1 MSDPMLVKY
10 NESLRAVLRRYS
22 EFGYDTYDLVAPPKR
37 LLGIN
42 QSGFLVESNVDGRR
56 IDRVSLPTALLVNL
70 PANETWTG
78 LSNRTAAKLLA
89 TFLVAS
95 DPQRRL
101 EARKAAT
108 LTHQVSLVQHILQSE
123 KLRRVLIADEV
134 GLGKTIEAGLLVKQV
149 LEQDPR
155 IRILYLAPAR
165 LVQNVAKEF
174 REKLDLDARIWVA
187 GSGSDA
193 RMQDDRLVIASIH
206 KAIFD
211 RNHQFVVDSGPWDF
225 LIIDECHHLSDWGL
239 EGGKPNRSYRLVN
252 QLIQSIQ
259 PGGRLVLMSGTPH
272 QGSDTR
278 FKNLLRL
285 LSEDG
290 KPEGATGRIIYRT
303 KERVRDWS
311 GRPLFPPRDIR
322 SATVVTLG
330 DAYEEWYRSVGNLYE
345 GVGRATALE
354 RASGWA
360 KGQALQWAASSV
372 DAGLAF
378 LCRLAI
384 RRLKWTT
391 DDVSLKRALE
401 ALRPYRGGQ
410 KDESVALVF
419 ERMKK
424 QIAGQIARDEESLED
439 EDIEADGWKP
449 DSGKLAKLLDQGV
462 MLIRSPA
469 AAAKWSALERLL
481 TDAGDEKVVLFAQP
495 VETVAVVASFIEQ
508 RFSVKP
514 AIIVGNQTEAE
525 RINQLNSFQSS
536 YGPQFLVSSRAG
548 GEGLNMQKARRLV
561 HLDVPWNPMELEQ
574 RVGRIHRFGSR
585 KTIVVDTLIVK
596 GTREVDMYRIA
607 RERLRL
613 IASQLDPE
621 QFEVLFSRVMSLVPP
636 AELDEILGDTD
647 GAVSDEASESIG
659 RLVKEGYDTWRQ
671 FDDAY
676 RKDSDEIRNLSPGEA
691 SWADIGL
698 FLTRFCG
705 ARPGPNST
713 VASFAFQNDEI
724 VSSDEALPTLV
735 LGQTLYACGD
745 AGGHAV
751 EPINGNPVLQLG
763 MNLPDVMEHVRQSFL
778 PDRPVGAGYF
788 ALKSDVIRASDRY
801 GVLFFLVQ
809 SVRLEFGRASE
820 EALDI
825 RAFVVDEKLAAAE
838 LNQRQCAGLIREL
851 ATATRSREPAVSSLP
866 EALAKA
872 EFELACTLRQPTDE
886 EVRDQVRRVV
896 WPLAA
901 IVCTPQ

>member
-1 MSDPMLVKY
+1 MPDPVLVKY
-10 NESLRAVLRRYS
+10 NESPRAVLRQYS
-22 EFGYDTYDLVAPPKR
+22 DFGYETFDLVAPPKR

-42 QSGFLVESNVDGRR
+42 QSASLVETNVDARR
-56 IDRVSLPTALLVNL
+56 VELALLPTALLLNP
-70 PANETWTG
+70 PANESWTG
-78 LSNRTAAKLLA
+78 LSNRTAARLLA

-134 GLGKTIEAGLLVKQV
+134 GLGKTIEAGLLVKQA
-149 LEQDPR
+149 LEQDAR

-165 LVQNVAKEF
+165 LVRNVAKEF
-174 REKLDLDARIWVA
+174 RDKLDLDARVWVA

-206 KAIFD
+206 KAVFD
-211 RNHQFVVDSGPWDF
+211 QNHQFVVDSGPWDF

-252 QLIQSIQ
+252 QLVQSIR

-285 LSEDG
+285 LSDSG
-290 KPEGATGRIIYRT
+290 TPEGATGRIIYRT
-303 KERVRDWS
+303 KERVRDWN

-330 DAYEEWYRSVGNLYE
+330 DAYENWYRLVGNLYDTI
-345 GVGRATALE
+345 GRATARE

-360 KGQALQWAASSV
+360 KGQALQWTASSV

-384 RRLKWTT
+384 RRLNWTT
-391 DDVSLKRALE
+391 DQSVLKRALE
-401 ALRPYRGGQ
+401 ALRPYRGGAR
-410 KDESVALVF
+410 DEPVSLLF
-419 ERMKK
+419 ERMRR
-424 QIAGQIARDEESLED
+424 QVAAQVVRDEDSLEE
-439 EDIEADGWKP
+439 EDIESDGWKP
-449 DSGKLAKLLDQGV
+449 DSGALTKLLDQGV
-462 MLIRSPA
+462 TLIRSPA
-469 AAAKWSALERLL
+469 AGAKWIALERLL
-481 TDAGDEKVVLFAQP
+481 TEAGKEKVVLFAQP
-495 VETVAVVASFIEQ
+495 VETVSVVAAFIEEKFGQ
-508 RFSVKP
+508 RP
-514 AIIVGNQTEAE
+514 AVIVGNQTDGE
-525 RINQLNSFQSS
+525 RADQLSSFQSS

-548 GEGLNMQKARRLV
+548 GEGLNMQKARRLI

-607 RERLRL
+607 RERLKL

-621 QFEVLFSRVMSLVPP
+621 QFEMLFSRVMSLVPP
-636 AELDEILGDTD
+636 AELDELLGDTD
-647 GAVSDEASESIG
+647 GTVSDAASDSIG

-676 RKDSDEIRNLSPGEA
+676 RKNSDEIRNLSAGEA
-691 SWADIGL
+691 SWEDLGL

-705 ARPGPNST
+705 GRLGPNST
-713 VASFAFQNDEI
+713 VASFSFQNEEI
-724 VSSDEALPTLV
+724 IASEESIPTLV

-745 AGGHAV
+745 AGGVPV
-751 EPINGNPVLQLG
+751 EPLNGNPVAQLG
-763 MNLPDVMEHVRQSFL
+763 VNLLDVMEHVRRSFL
-778 PDRPVGAGYF
+778 PDKPVGAGYF
-788 ALKSDVIRASDRY
+788 AVKSDVKDFDDHY
-801 GVLFFLVQ
+801 GVLFFLIQ
-809 SVRLEFGRASE
+809 SVRLEFGKASE
-820 EALDI
+820 ELLDI
-825 RAFVVDEKLAAAE
+825 KAFVVGERSGPTE
-838 LNQRQCAGLIREL
+838 LSQRECANLIREL
-851 ATATRSREPAVSSLP
+851 STATRSREPIVSALP
-866 EALAKA
+866 EVLSRI
-872 EFELACTLRQPTDE
+872 ESDLINVLRQPTDE
-886 EVRDQVRRVV
+886 EVREQMRRVV

-901 IVCTPQ
+901 IVCSPQ